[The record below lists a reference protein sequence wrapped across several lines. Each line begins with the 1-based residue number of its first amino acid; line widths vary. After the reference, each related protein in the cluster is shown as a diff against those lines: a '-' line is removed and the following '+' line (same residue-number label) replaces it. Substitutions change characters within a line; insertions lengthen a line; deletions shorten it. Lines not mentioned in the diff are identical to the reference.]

1 MVMGVLNNIIAAVD
15 SSAVADE
22 VLKRAIALAKKE
34 NAQITVLHC
43 IDIPLFEKL
52 FGDVYDEE
60 SVRKKIEEKMAL
72 LNGDAGAD
80 YFVTVT
86 KGNPADAIVYEA
98 DRLKSGLIVIGA
110 HGKESIKDTF
120 FGSTVQ
126 NVVQKSH
133 LPVLIIKQP
142 YRGDYQKILALT
154 DLSEAS
160 AESIRFSKE
169 LFSRTPLGIAYA
181 YAQISDLT
189 VNFYSLQEEKAAYR
203 KKISIIEKQ
212 NAEKF
217 QKTVGIDNIEII
229 ESFSSISEA
238 LLETAK
244 QHDSDLVVL
253 GAHGVNVS
261 DTFLYASTASF
272 LMKAVPSDVLV
283 YIPLGE

>member
-1 MVMGVLNNIIAAVD
+1 MGVLNNIIAAVD
-15 SSAVADE
+15 GSAMAEE

-133 LPVLIIKQP
+133 LPVLIIKRP
-142 YRGDYQKILALT
+142 YRGDYQNILALT

-160 AESIRFSKE
+160 AKSIRFAKE
-169 LFSRTPLGIAYA
+169 HFADTAIRLAYA
-181 YAQISDLT
+181 YAQVSDLA
-189 VNFYSLQEEKAAYR
+189 VNFYNLQSEKTAYR
-203 KKISIIEKQ
+203 KKISAIAKQ
-212 NAEKF
+212 DAAKF
-217 QKTVGIDNIEII
+217 QKTVGIEQFEII
-229 ESFSSISEA
+229 ESFASVSET
-238 LLETAK
+238 LLQTAK
-244 QHDSDLVVL
+244 QHNSDLVIL

-261 DTFLYASTASF
+261 DTVMYASSASF
-272 LMKAVPSDVLV
+272 LMKALPSDLLIYV
-283 YIPLGE
+283 P